1 MQYTIQR
8 WASQHVFLARV
19 LLVISHTILG
29 YIAYFTALNI
39 ADNLEIPW
47 SLVFTPLLVSVLI
60 LLHYHKKAAPRGVA
74 HLLVA
79 LRMLFWFFVGVQL
92 SHFADEKIEPK
103 TNNFSTFVVQKAVP
117 ETGIKTVEISKN
129 KFLAGWKKLIQR
141 DKKWIKTRLRD
152 NADAFLIVLGAIL
165 LIILISIVA
174 LYLYCTLACSGA
186 EGAAIIVLLLAV
198 LSIIGVIVGA
208 SRMLNRTS
216 KSSSDALEKE
226 ELRRRRQMQN
236 MSEKEKEEFLQRE
249 QQKNRPKD
257 ANEQEKEE
265 LRKRR
270 QEENSS
276 NKQKEEVQKQQDTP
290 KNANEQEKEELRK
303 RRQQATIPKKDAAPT
318 STQKVE
324 IPQIP
329 QEPAPKP
336 KKEKKLSPKE
346 RRYNKR
352 LDKGI
357 IWAKILTAIVLGG
370 LIIFTIL
377 S

>member
-8 WASQHVFLARV
+8 WASRHVFLARV

-165 LIILISIVA
+165 LIILISIVG

-226 ELRRRRQMQN
+226 ELRRRRKMQN

-249 QQKNRPKD
+249 QQKDRPKD

-270 QEENSS
+270 Q
-276 NKQKEEVQKQQDTP
+276 QT
-290 KNANEQEKEELRK
+290 
-303 RRQQATIPKKDAAPT
+303 TIPKKDVAPK

-329 QEPAPKP
+329 QEPAAKP

-357 IWAKILTAIVLGG
+357 ILAKILTAIVLGG